1 MRIALSNAAFLPRRF
16 VAPIAVVAMIGGA
29 ALTYQA
35 KHDAS
40 EAADRVSQLRLEISQ
55 ERNAISLLTAEW
67 SELTQP
73 GRLQGLIERNQNV
86 LRLGPFGID
95 QMIHIRDIP
104 LPPAGDD
111 DLIANI
117 LTGGVR

>member
-1 MRIALSNAAFLPRRF
+1 MRVAPTYIALLPRHL
-16 VAPIAVVAMIGGA
+16 VVPIAVAAMIGGA
-29 ALTYQA
+29 TLTYQA

-40 EAADRVSQLRLEISQ
+40 EAAERVSQLRHEISQ
-55 ERNAISLLTAEW
+55 ERIAISLLTAEW

-95 QMIHIRDIP
+95 QMVHIRDIP

-111 DLIANI
+111 DLIADI
-117 LTGGVR
+117 LTGAVR